1 MSAVRSSQSVL
12 SPAIVAAART
22 YQVGAGDLKSKR
34 CFEAKGRGG
43 EGGIEKPW
51 AVLAAGSPDR
61 RTYFKLFTYFL
72 LDVWLLR
79 LKVWQ

>member
-22 YQVGAGDLKSKR
+22 YQVGAGDLK
-34 CFEAKGRGG
+34 AKDVLRPRGG
-43 EGGIEKPW
+43 GLEKPW
-51 AVLAAGSPDR
+51 AVLAAGCPDR
-61 RTYFKLFTYFL
+61 RTYFKLFTYLL